1 MIQIT
6 MGAPSTAV
14 TALMLSSVGANTVR
28 ASPSQNRQKAA
39 NQVSQEKRA
48 TVRSMSQIGKA
59 NRQAVET
66 NQGAVMV
73 FFGMLV
79 TVTVSRGEQES
90 QRLEAAS
97 RAVEQA
103 AGGAK
108 IDLRPCYGAQDTG
121 FAASL
126 PLGLN
131 VRSYTP
137 AGPLGRLLS

>member
-1 MIQIT
+1 MNFGRKMMKAGVAAVAAIAT
-6 MGAPSTAV
+6 LGAGGVVASTAFAGGGGGNQPG
-14 TALMLSSVGANTVR
+14 TGGDL
-28 ASPSQNRQKAA
+28 AA
-39 NQVSQEKRA
+39 VQFWQY
-48 TVRSMSQIGKA
+48 KA

>member
-1 MIQIT
+1 
-6 MGAPSTAV
+6 
-14 TALMLSSVGANTVR
+14 
-28 ASPSQNRQKAA
+28 
-39 NQVSQEKRA
+39 
-48 TVRSMSQIGKA
+48 MSQIGKA

-108 IDLRPCYGAQDTG
+108 IDLRPATG
-121 FAASL
+121 HRTRDSPQAC
-126 PLGLN
+126 PLD
-131 VRSYTP
+131 
-137 AGPLGRLLS
+137 

>member
-1 MIQIT
+1 
-6 MGAPSTAV
+6 
-14 TALMLSSVGANTVR
+14 
-28 ASPSQNRQKAA
+28 
-39 NQVSQEKRA
+39 
-48 TVRSMSQIGKA
+48 
-59 NRQAVET
+59 
-66 NQGAVMV
+66 
-73 FFGMLV
+73 MLV

-131 VRSYTP
+131 VSSYTP

>member
-1 MIQIT
+1 MR
-6 MGAPSTAV
+6 G
-14 TALMLSSVGANTVR
+14 LS
-28 ASPSQNRQKAA
+28 ASCYASSLLLLDSF
-39 NQVSQEKRA
+39 VSKRFLF
-48 TVRSMSQIGKA
+48 
-59 NRQAVET
+59 
-66 NQGAVMV
+66 V

>member
-1 MIQIT
+1 MVD
-6 MGAPSTAV
+6 PPKSNV
-14 TALMLSSVGANTVR
+14 TADTRTRLRSPLADCDRKRVTVLYRMLPPDKTMFMAE
-28 ASPSQNRQKAA
+28 QNRQKAA

-59 NRQAVET
+59 NRQAVAT

-79 TVTVSRGEQES
+79 TVTVSRGEQE
-90 QRLEAAS
+90 R
-97 RAVEQA
+97 
-103 AGGAK
+103 
-108 IDLRPCYGAQDTG
+108 G